1 MPCIDGIPQEFA
13 MQDAFTLE
21 VKKTF
26 PRSKVLEY
34 RITDAVPYAKVV
46 HDLM

>member
-1 MPCIDGIPQEFA
+1 MPCINGIPQEFA
-13 MQDAFTLE
+13 MQDAFTLQ

-26 PRSKVLEY
+26 PRAKVLEY
-34 RITDAVPYAKVV
+34 RITDAVPYAEVV